1 MMKNLPDK
9 KQLDIMWTVATS
21 GALET
26 GTRPH
31 YGFADLLYDYL
42 TDNLKNTYGVEFCY
56 ESEIKGKTSD
66 ISYKEAEI
74 IRDTWPS
81 LYTYQ
86 RILEDEKKKNDLEDL
101 GFGLRREGGE
111 R

>member
-1 MMKNLPDK
+1 MKTLPDK

-42 TDNLKNTYGVEFCY
+42 ADNLKNKYGVELCY
-56 ESEIKGKTSD
+56 EKGGHQTQK
-66 ISYKEAEI
+66 
-74 IRDTWPS
+74 
-81 LYTYQ
+81 Q
-86 RILEDEKKKNDLEDL
+86 Q
-101 GFGLRREGGE
+101 GE
-111 R
+111 EPFC